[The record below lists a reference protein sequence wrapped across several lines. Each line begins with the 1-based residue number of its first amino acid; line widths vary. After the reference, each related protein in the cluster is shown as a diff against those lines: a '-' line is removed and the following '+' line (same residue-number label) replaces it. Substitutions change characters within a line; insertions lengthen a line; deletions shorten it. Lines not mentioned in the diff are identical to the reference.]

1 MKNKKLFIIIGAVL
15 FVSISSCILFFAFKN
30 SSYNTKNSLVDV
42 VNCDNVKIKEN
53 VIICSEKTSKNK
65 RPFAVEEN
73 LLKFIQSS
81 TFYIQKGLMY
91 FQNFL
96 GKKTIIFIPPNKYP
110 LLYRNYTTR
119 GWTVIDLIKK

>member
-1 MKNKKLFIIIGAVL
+1 MLPQTENSAKLYPFIV
-15 FVSISSCILFFAFKN
+15 
-30 SSYNTKNSLVDV
+30 SSYASPLSIDV
-42 VNCDNVKIKEN
+42 LYIGNNNGAYDNKFN
-53 VIICSEKTSKNK
+53 KT
-65 RPFAVEEN
+65 EN
-73 LLKFIQSS
+73 LLKFIQPS
-81 TFYIQKGLMY
+81 TFYIQKGLTY